1 MNEESRQK
9 WAQSL
14 QQKHLRGVALTILEG
29 AGPMKLFLSQVML
42 STAPFFGGSNR
53 ATWQAIAEMLED
65 EKESREFAQILRE
78 ETIQ

>member
-14 QQKHLRGVALTILEG
+14 QQKHLGGVALTILEG
-29 AGPMKLFLSQVML
+29 AGPMKLFLSQMML
-42 STAPFFGGSNR
+42 STATFFGGSNR
-53 ATWQAIAEMLED
+53 ETWQAIAEMLEN